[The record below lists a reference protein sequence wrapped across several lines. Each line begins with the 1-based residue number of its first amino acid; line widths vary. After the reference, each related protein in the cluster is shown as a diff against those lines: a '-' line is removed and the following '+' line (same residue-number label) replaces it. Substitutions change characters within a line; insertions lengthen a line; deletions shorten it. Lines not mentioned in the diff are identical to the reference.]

1 MNGKRMLEIFESMN
15 GYDKINMHM
24 DAKREEYG
32 GFFTDIVRGVFLMDE
47 DYVNGTVEDLIDESM
62 EENDTLLLTALVCF
76 LNHGCWDL
84 YERGMYQASRLLD
97 KMYKKVHRFALE
109 NLKDEELTAYLRVI
123 D

>member
-1 MNGKRMLEIFESMN
+1 MDGKRMLEIFESMN

-32 GFFTDIVRGVFLMDE
+32 VFFTNIVRGVFLMDE
-47 DYVNGTVEDLIDESM
+47 EYVNKGVKDLVDEST

-97 KMYKKVHRFALE
+97 KMYKKAHRFALE